1 MNHDLQV
8 IADALPI
15 CFSYIDS
22 EQRYRFNNKVYEERM
37 GRSRDDVYGRHVAEV
52 LGSPAYEVVRNDIQT
67 ALSGEQASFEGLL
80 SLDGV
85 GDRHVRV
92 IFVPDFGGGE
102 VVKGLF
108 TLVQDLTEQKQLET
122 QARTLSAEQFG
133 ITGDLPASVAQAINN
148 PLTALVGTLEMSLE
162 SPTRAKPKPER
173 ILYLA
178 RRIKAAVSQML
189 QLFRKV
195 HFSLAATHPGQLLE
209 DVTEALKTRAEAQ
222 NVTLTSTNQPDLPRV
237 VIDANLLRTALVNI
251 GENALDAMPDGG
263 MLTLEADD
271 APKLGGIEFR
281 ISDSGPGIPPELCE
295 EVFQPFFT
303 NKDGGA
309 GLGLSI
315 AREVIRGHEGRIR
328 IDERPGGGTTLTI
341 ELPYTAARNADRSE

>member
-1 MNHDLQV
+1 MNRDLQA

-15 CFSYIDS
+15 SFSYIDAD
-22 EQRYRFNNKVYEERM
+22 QRYRFNNKVYEEEM

-52 LGSPAYEVVRNDIQT
+52 LGTPAYEVVRKDIET
-67 ALSGEQASFEGLL
+67 ALSGEQASYEGLL

-92 IFVPDFGGGE
+92 IFVPDFGGGK

-122 QARTLSAEQFG
+122 RARTLSAERFG

-178 RRIKAAVSQML
+178 RRIKAAVTQML

-195 HFSLAATHPGQLLE
+195 HFSPAATDPVKLLE

-222 NVTLTSTNQPDLPRV
+222 NVTLRLTNQPDLPRV
-237 VIDANLLRTALVNI
+237 VIDGNLLRTALVNI

-263 MLTLEADD
+263 VLTLETDD

-281 ISDSGPGIPPELCE
+281 ISDSGLGIPPELRE

-303 NKDGGA
+303 NKDGRA

-341 ELPYTAARNADRSE
+341 ELPYTPARDADRSR